1 MEYLHLLILKLKP
14 HFTIQSKDT
23 KEKRLSMIK
32 HVRKKCGENDH
43 TNSGGKKVEKM
54 VCAVVWKDKEATCQQ
69 PKKQILAVH
78 FYGFYRHFYELE
90 FGKTFV

>member
-1 MEYLHLLILKLKP
+1 MLILKLKP

-32 HVRKKCGENDH
+32 HVRKN
-43 TNSGGKKVEKM
+43 VEKM
-54 VCAVVWKDKEATCQQ
+54 TIPIGVAKKWRKWFVGWKDKEATCQQ

>member
-32 HVRKKCGENDH
+32 HIRKMGENDH
-43 TNSGGKKVEKM
+43 WRDKQATKNGGLGSERVRKRLVSN
-54 VCAVVWKDKEATCQQ
+54 Q
-69 PKKQILAVH
+69 KQILAVH

>member
-1 MEYLHLLILKLKP
+1 M
-14 HFTIQSKDT
+14 TIPIAVAK
-23 KEKRLSMIK
+23 KW
-32 HVRKKCGENDH
+32 RKWFVG
-43 TNSGGKKVEKM
+43 
-54 VCAVVWKDKEATCQQ
+54 WKDKEATCQQ